1 MWQLILITVIAVL
14 WDNFT
19 GWRGWSVDFV
29 LPFGAMAVLGSMPVI
44 VKGESSGKGRVP
56 VLSDPGRYCRM
67 YSYDFGV
74 DRTGPFSVSSVIC
87 AGISFLVLAGLFIF
101 QKKSTVREFHKK
113 LRM

>member
-1 MWQLILITVIAVL
+1 
-14 WDNFT
+14 
-19 GWRGWSVDFV
+19 
-29 LPFGAMAVLGSMPVI
+29 
-44 VKGESSGKGRVP
+44 
-56 VLSDPGRYCRM
+56 M